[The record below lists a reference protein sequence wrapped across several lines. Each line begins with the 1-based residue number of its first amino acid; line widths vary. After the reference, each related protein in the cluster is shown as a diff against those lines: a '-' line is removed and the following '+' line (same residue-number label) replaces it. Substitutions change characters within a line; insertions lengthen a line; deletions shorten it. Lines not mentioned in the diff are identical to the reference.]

1 MGMDD
6 FLRALGLCRR
16 AGRLALGDEPA
27 GTACRAHKCRLLLL
41 AGDAAGNTVRRA
53 EHLAEAGRCPL
64 VRLPWGK
71 ETLGAAVGRA
81 SCALLAVTDPGLA
94 ARPPRPLRKRR
105 SGWPGGGR
113 ANRKNPAPP
122 VDIGVP
128 LGAIPSF
135 FDFLSEVA

>member
-64 VRLPWGK
+64 ERLPWSK

-94 ARPPRPLRKRR
+94 GVLAGKLAQTDPARYGEAAQAVAEKAERLARRRKSKPKK
-105 SGWPGGGR
+105 SGSAG
-113 ANRKNPAPP
+113 
-122 VDIGVP
+122 
-128 LGAIPSF
+128 
-135 FDFLSEVA
+135 